1 MVLGNMGGGRCEAGS
16 GRREHKV
23 YALLH
28 VGTTPNPFLRW
39 GNESRY
45 RIEVTGGV
53 VASRYILTLRQI
65 ESTGRVGRRCWRCE
79 NDFVVDF

>member
-1 MVLGNMGGGRCEAGS
+1 
-16 GRREHKV
+16 
-23 YALLH
+23 LH

-39 GNESRY
+39 GNDSRY

-53 VASRYILTLRQI
+53 VASRYTLTLRQI
-65 ESTGRVGRRCWRCE
+65 ESTGSVGRRSWRCE